1 VESLGT
7 PKLTDKQ
14 KMFCREYLI
23 DLNATQ
29 ACIRAGY
36 SKKTARSVGCEN
48 LTKPYIQAE
57 IQRLKT
63 KRHKKIDLSVEKVLK
78 DLEYVRKKTL
88 GEGQYGVS
96 LKATE
101 LQGKHL
107 AMFTDKTQVEGEV
120 SMPVI
125 NIQLKDEE

>member
-1 VESLGT
+1 
-7 PKLTDKQ
+7 
-14 KMFCREYLI
+14 MFCREYLI

-36 SKKTARSVGCEN
+36 SKKTARSVGSEN
-48 LTKPYIQAE
+48 LTKPCIQKE
-57 IQRLKT
+57 IQRLKA
-63 KRHKKIDLSVEKVLK
+63 KRYEKIDLTIDKVLK
-78 DLEYVRKKTL
+78 DLEYVRQKTL
-88 GEGQYGVS
+88 GEGQYSVS

-120 SMPVI
+120 SMPII
-125 NIQLKDEE
+125 NVQLKDDE